1 LDPKFFLV
9 GISRVVEKRDASAT
23 LKKRESRGT
32 RAADEAA
39 AAAGAGELKSSYEN
53 VLGKS

>member
-1 LDPKFFLV
+1 MDPKFFLV

-39 AAAGAGELKSSYEN
+39 AAGAGELKSSYEN